1 MSPIGH
7 PLLDYFLLGFIAAC
21 SLVAGLFFLRF
32 WRSTRD
38 PLFIAFA
45 AFFVIQG
52 GSNIAAVSLLP
63 HPNEGSV
70 WLFLLHLLSILGLL
84 AAILWKNSGNR

>member
-1 MSPIGH
+1 MIPIGH
-7 PLLDYFLLGFIAAC
+7 PLLDYFLLGFIAAS
-21 SLVAGLFFLRF
+21 SLIAGLFFLRF

-52 GSNIAAVSLLP
+52 GSNIAVVNLL
-63 HPNEGSV
+63 HPNQGSL
-70 WLFLLHLLSILGLL
+70 WLFLLRLLSILVLL
-84 AAILWKNSGNR
+84 GAILWKNSGKR